1 MRVLARWGLIT
12 LIAACW
18 ASGDAQAGWS
28 VGVRVG
34 GPCYR
39 PYYRPYWGGIGIGF
53 NFYPGYYPYYPV
65 YAVAPAPVVVAPAPV
80 VVGSAPAVQPG
91 YSAQSPQSA
100 PPAAPEPLAPPVPTS
115 SAAQPAVTTAAAAS
129 PGANWKAEIDT
140 CLQQLRSTQEQ
151 TRAEALVQL
160 GRLKATRA
168 TGPMIKALNE
178 DPSPVVREAAARG
191 LGLIA
196 APSTLA
202 ALQRAALDDNDREVR
217 HSASFAADVI
227 RGNLRR

>member
-1 MRVLARWGLIT
+1 MRVLVRWGLIA
-12 LIAACW
+12 LAVAFW
-18 ASGDAQAGWS
+18 GSGDAHAGWA
-28 VGVRVG
+28 VGVRFG

-39 PYYRPYWGGIGIGF
+39 PYWGGVGIGF

-65 YAVAPAPVVVAPAPV
+65 YAAPAPVVVQPAPV
-80 VVGSAPAVQPG
+80 VVQSAPAVQPG
-91 YSAQSPQSA
+91 YSTQSPQT
-100 PPAAPEPLAPPVPTS
+100 PPARPPEPLAPPTPTS
-115 SAAQPAVTTAAAAS
+115 SVEPPAAPAAVTTAAAAG
-129 PGANWKAEIDT
+129 PGSSWKAEIDT
-140 CLQQLRSTQEQ
+140 CLEQLRSPQEQ

-160 GRLKATRA
+160 GRLKAARA
-168 TGPMIKALNE
+168 TGPMIKALHE
-178 DPSPVVREAAARG
+178 DPSPTVREAAARG